1 MHNDSKKEWLEVEKK
16 VISVFKKE
24 VSLMTDLSMSV
35 IEDYHPKKLYP
46 FRELCLGYL
55 LIANNNAKAALRLI
69 KANLVH
75 QIHYISRNMFEM
87 VVTLYYIDDDKL
99 KKEELIN
106 RYFAFNSSIVPYKAM
121 ISMKEY
127 PAPFEGIRTDKRD
140 EEIIEGRKEFIKRY
154 GKETQT
160 WSGKGLPDMIKTISD
175 LETRND
181 LLKRYSLMVQMNNNF
196 LHPTMQHF
204 KSAKRDFVS
213 KEVDYKIRVTQLH
226 SVSTSA
232 DLIIRKFLES
242 FQKGRPDFRERLDEI
257 NESYSSIMKSSTAM

>member
-1 MHNDSKKEWLEVEKK
+1 MD
-16 VISVFKKE
+16 
-24 VSLMTDLSMSV
+24 DLSMSV

-55 LIANNNAKAALRLI
+55 LIANNNAKATLPLI

-75 QIHYISRNMFEM
+75 QIHYVSRNMFEM
-87 VVTLYYIDDDKL
+87 VVILYYIDDDKS

-160 WSGKGLPDMIKTISD
+160 LSGKLLPDMIKAINDT
-175 LETRND
+175 ETKND
-181 LLKRYSLMVQMNNNF
+181 LLKRYRLMTQMNNNF

-204 KSAKRDFVS
+204 ESAKKDFVS
-213 KEVDYKIRVTQLH
+213 KEVDYKIRIMQLH

-232 DLIIRKFLES
+232 DLIIQKFLES
-242 FQKGRPDFRERLDEI
+242 FQKGRPNFRRRLTEI
-257 NESYSSIMKSSTAM
+257 NENYSSIMESSTAI